1 MKLGSIFRS
10 IFNRWVETSQ
20 TPQISSQNQAPNHIP
35 NTLPNIPSPILSPN
49 SSSENALAQNF
60 SEIMENT
67 RRIAN
72 ERTGILNPINFSVAD
87 IIRVGVNLTPNTGEG
102 NRRSDGQMGQ
112 MSDHTYSLYLA
123 GVPGEGNRRSD
134 GQGMGSMDYRA
145 YRAWQERENS
155 YQTLYNSQP
164 YNYQTSN
171 HQSNGAIDS
180 LRNEIK
186 LLREVAKKSTTE
198 NLALKEKVSQQE
210 SEIAILRERV
220 KGEVHG
226 IKDLEIEGDTV

>member
-20 TPQISSQNQAPNHIP
+20 TSQISSQNQAPNHIP
-35 NTLPNIPSPILSPN
+35 NTLPNTPSPTLSPN
-49 SSSENALAQNF
+49 SSSGIALAQNF
-60 SEIMENT
+60 HEILADI
-67 RRIAN
+67 RRSIDN
-72 ERTGILNPINFSVAD
+72 RTGIPISTAYDINGVAS
-87 IIRVGVNLTPNTGEG
+87 NLTPNT
-102 NRRSDGQMGQ
+102 
-112 MSDHTYSLYLA
+112 
-123 GVPGEGNRRSD
+123 GEGNRRSD